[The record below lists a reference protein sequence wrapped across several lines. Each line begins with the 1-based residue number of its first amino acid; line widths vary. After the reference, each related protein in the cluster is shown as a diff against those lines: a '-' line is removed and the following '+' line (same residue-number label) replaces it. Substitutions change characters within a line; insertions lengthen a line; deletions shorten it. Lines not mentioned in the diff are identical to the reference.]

1 MIVVRVGRGDGGSCR
16 HGCTVVGQGVV
27 ALVAIGDGADA
38 ERAHEACS
46 SSRAGE
52 LPHGGGV
59 RTRRCAVAIIMVI
72 IIFGS
77 GSDRWM
83 LGEDG
88 VRLDRGQTVARAR
101 RSGDGRLEGRRED
114 VQRLAITI
122 GAAFRS
128 P

>member
-1 MIVVRVGRGDGGSCR
+1 MIADVGLGDAGSCR

-38 ERAHEACS
+38 EPAHEACS

-52 LPHGGGV
+52 LLHGGV
-59 RTRRCAVAIIMVI
+59 RTRRCAVAIIMVA

-77 GSDRWM
+77 GSDRWTV
-83 LGEDG
+83 GEDG
-88 VRLDRGQTVARAR
+88 VRLDRGQTVVRAR

-122 GAAFRS
+122 GAACRS